1 MRRSLTYFWRQH
13 LLVAAGAAVAS
24 AVLTGALLVGDSVRG
39 SLRSLALDRLGDT
52 EVAMVSEGFFRS
64 SLAPLLAA
72 QEKFGEAGYSR
83 AEPLLMFRGS
93 AIQVQSR
100 ARASRINL
108 IGVEETFGALFRAD
122 SEIAPWDFGDVSGVT
137 APVVLNRSLAR
148 ELGAEAGSEILFSI
162 PRSSEIPRA
171 SLLGRRDTG
180 SVVQSLR
187 LRVAAVVEDRG
198 AGAFSL
204 AANQGTPKNAF
215 VPLARLQGALGQEGK
230 ANILLVANSQPSGPR
245 RGVAGAQSSEK
256 TAASLEALQ
265 RTLREVVT
273 LEDFGL
279 SLKSQQ
285 GHVTLESSR
294 FILRDETVRVAEEV
308 FRQRG
313 AYPRPL
319 LSYLANSVRKGSDSM
334 PYAAVVALEP
344 PDQAPPNQELPDQE
358 PQSQEPYFQG
368 LWLANGEPAPA
379 LGDGEIYLNGWA
391 AEDLGANPGD
401 QVDLEYYSVGAG
413 EQLSTETATF
423 QVRGV
428 VSMEG
433 LGADP
438 LLTPEFPGMADAE
451 DIAAWDPPFPV
462 DLSTIRAL
470 DEEYWDLYRAAP
482 KAFVAASAG
491 QRLWR
496 SRFGGATSLRVLPQE
511 GQEAEELERSVATSL
526 AGQLPLGA
534 FGLTFQPV
542 RSHLLEAS
550 GGATEFSSLFL
561 GFSWF
566 LIVAAVSLVALL
578 FKFGVEQR
586 AKEVGLLRA
595 VGFSLRRVRR
605 RFLGEGVV
613 VAVVGALLGL
623 LGAVL
628 YGAAMMAGLRT
639 WWLPA
644 VGSRELTLFVESR
657 SLLIGFLVAV
667 VVTVLTILASL
678 RRLGQISTTSLLAGS
693 AALPGNSRSGRWA
706 RWVAWGA
713 GVLALAALAVA
724 SRGGAGAGGLFI
736 AAGAALLAS
745 GLGFFALWCR
755 STARSRLSLGT
766 GALTRVALRNSARNP
781 GRSILSVS
789 LVACACYV
797 IVVAAA
803 HRRPAHQDSGTPDPG
818 TGGFS
823 LLAESDVPLFQDLAT
838 EAGQFELGLSAE
850 AATLLDQGRAFPLR
864 VLPGDDASCLN
875 LFRVERPRVLGVP
888 PAFVERGGFLFQQ
901 ATEELENPWELL
913 DRDLGRDSESG
924 ARIVPA
930 VADFETAT
938 WILHKKL
945 ADDLDYVDESGQPL
959 KIRLVGLLHASIF
972 QSEVVVSQ
980 ENLLRHFP
988 SAQGFSSFLVEA
1000 PTETSGELAVAL
1012 EKDLADFGFD
1022 VETTADRLAGF
1033 KAVQNTFL
1041 STFQTLGGLGLL
1053 LGTLGLAVILLRNV
1067 LERRGELATLRA
1079 FGFRRS
1085 LIGRLVWVENLF
1097 LLAFGLCLGTG
1108 AALLSSAPYLL
1119 AGGSGLPWASLSWT
1133 LLGIFATGAIACA
1146 VATSTALKTS
1156 LVAALRG

>member
-1 MRRSLTYFWRQH
+1 MRRSLVFFWRQH

-52 EVAMVSEGFFRS
+52 EAAMVSEGFFRS
-64 SLAPLLAA
+64 RLASVLAE
-72 QEKFGEAGYSR
+72 QEGFSAAGYNR
-83 AEPLLMFRGS
+83 AVSLLMLRGS
-93 AIQVQSR
+93 AVETQSR

-108 IGVEETFGALFRAD
+108 LGVDNGFEGLFSADPQAD
-122 SEIAPWDFGDVSGVT
+122 SWDFGDLGGVT
-137 APVVLNRSLAR
+137 APVILNRGLAR

-162 PRSSEIPRA
+162 PRSSEVPRA
-171 SLLGRRDTG
+171 SLLGRRDT
-180 SVVQSLR
+180 SSLVQSLR

-215 VPLARLQGALGQEGK
+215 VPLERLQRALGQEGK
-230 ANILLVANSQPSGPR
+230 ANVVLVASSATSGPGNPADSAAR
-245 RGVAGAQSSEK
+245 AQEA
-256 TAASLEALQ
+256 TALDSLEGTVQ
-265 RTLREVVT
+265 EVVT

-279 SLKSQQ
+279 SLEAQE
-285 GHVTLESSR
+285 GYLTLESSR
-294 FILRDETVRVAEEV
+294 FILRDETVQVAEEA
-308 FRQRG
+308 FRQQG
-313 AYPRPL
+313 ARPRPL
-319 LSYLANSVRKGSDSM
+319 LSYLANSIRRGEASM

-344 PDQAPPNQELPDQE
+344 
-358 PQSQEPYFQG
+358 QSQGASFQN
-368 LWLANGEPAPA
+368 LWLVDGEPAPA
-379 LGDGEIYLNGWA
+379 LGDGEIYLNAWA
-391 AEDLGANPGD
+391 GEDLGVAPGD
-401 QVDLEYYSVGAG
+401 RVELEYYSVGAG

-423 QVRGV
+423 QVKGI

-462 DLSTIRAL
+462 DLSTIRPL
-470 DEEYWDLYRAAP
+470 DEEYWDLHRAAP
-482 KAFVAASAG
+482 KAFVAASTG
-491 QRLWR
+491 ERLWR
-496 SRFGGATSLRVLPQE
+496 SRFGAVTSLRVAPQE
-511 GQEAEELERSVATSL
+511 GQDAEDLEQSVAATL
-526 AGQLPLGA
+526 PGRLPLGA

-542 RSHLLEAS
+542 RSLLVEAS
-550 GGATEFSSLFL
+550 GGATEFGSLFL

-566 LIVAAVSLVALL
+566 LIVAAVLLVALL
-578 FKFGVEQR
+578 FKLGVEQR

-595 VGFSLRRVRR
+595 VGFSSSQVRR

-613 VAVVGALLGL
+613 VAVVGALVGL
-623 LGAVL
+623 LGAIL

-644 VGSRELTLFVESR
+644 VGSRELTLFVEPG
-657 SLLIGFLVAV
+657 SLAIGFLVAV
-667 VVTVLTILASL
+667 VVTVLTILVAL
-678 RRLGQISTTSLLAGS
+678 GRLGKIPTTALLAGS
-693 AALPGNSRSGRWA
+693 TSLPDTTKSGLWA
-706 RWVAWGA
+706 RPVAWGC
-713 GVLALAALAVA
+713 GVLAAVVLAAAG
-724 SRGGAGAGGLFI
+724 RGGEGAAGLLI
-736 AAGAALLAS
+736 ASGAALLAS

-755 STARSRLSLGT
+755 SSARSRLSLGS
-766 GALTRVALRNSARNP
+766 GALTRMALRNSARNA

-789 LVACACYV
+789 LVACASYV

-803 HRRPAHQDSGTPDPG
+803 HRRPAHQDSATLDPG
-818 TGGFS
+818 AGGFA

-838 EAGQFELGLSAE
+838 EEGRFELGLGTE
-850 AATLLDQGRAFPLR
+850 TTRLLDQGQAFPLR
-864 VLPGDDASCLN
+864 FLPGDDASCLN

-888 PAFVERGGFLFQQ
+888 EAFMERGGFQFQQ
-901 ATEELENPWELL
+901 ATEELENPWNLL
-913 DRDLGRDSESG
+913 NLDLGRDPESG
-924 ARIVPA
+924 VRILPA

-945 ADDLDYVDESGQPL
+945 GDDLDYVDESGQPL
-959 KIRLVGLLHASIF
+959 RLRLVGLLHASIF
-972 QSEVVVSQ
+972 QSEVVIRQDHLVD
-980 ENLLRHFP
+980 HFP
-988 SAQGFSSFLVEA
+988 SVGGFSSFLFDAPSEA
-1000 PTETSGELAVAL
+1000 SEPLAVAL

-1022 VETTADRLAGF
+1022 VVTTASRLAGF

-1085 LIGRLVWVENLF
+1085 LIGRLVWMENLF
-1097 LLAFGLCLGTG
+1097 LLTLGLALGTG
-1108 AALLSSAPYLL
+1108 AALMSSATYLL
-1119 AGGSGLPWASLSWT
+1119 AGGAGLPWASLSWT
-1133 LLGIFATGAIACA
+1133 LLGVFATGAIASA
-1146 VATSTALKTS
+1146 VATRTALRAS
-1156 LVAALRG
+1156 LVASLRR